1 MPAVCDDPDTWH
13 RMTPE
18 LSYPPQSTS
27 MVLSDA
33 QLPMV
38 CYKPTYWQGC
48 SLLFAEYDGT
58 EWSESEVDC
67 QQYSGSGSRL
77 FLSPD
82 GEPSILYGASYY
94 DEYRYAMRTLS
105 GWSTEVITWE
115 GSCGHG
121 PSIELDAL
129 GKPWMFHSRF
139 DSCEVV
145 WWGEDTSAVAHRQSP
160 VIPAGGISGIAPNP
174 MSSGGMVH
182 LAIPKSGRYTMTLYD
197 LSGRVAARPLDSVL
211 DAGSLPVAV
220 DASSLPAG
228 TYIAALQGGGRR
240 WCSRMVVLR

>member
-1 MPAVCDDPDTWH
+1 MLRAGAGQIVSAVILMWAALPDGILSADPAAVMPAVCDDPDTWH

-77 FLSPD
+77 FGS
-82 GEPSILYGASYY
+82 
-94 DEYRYAMRTLS
+94 
-105 GWSTEVITWE
+105 ST
-115 GSCGHG
+115 
-121 PSIELDAL
+121 P
-129 GKPWMFHSRF
+129 
-139 DSCEVV
+139 
-145 WWGEDTSAVAHRQSP
+145 
-160 VIPAGGISGIAPNP
+160 
-174 MSSGGMVH
+174 
-182 LAIPKSGRYTMTLYD
+182 
-197 LSGRVAARPLDSVL
+197 
-211 DAGSLPVAV
+211 
-220 DASSLPAG
+220 
-228 TYIAALQGGGRR
+228 
-240 WCSRMVVLR
+240 